1 MVPRHMLERAYIVR
15 RILICPAQS
24 YTLRY
29 FISSLFLYFHKS
41 HLSKYKARLGQDG
54 GRRGEE
60 EGFLSLTLPNF
71 FFSPFS
77 TKYISLAIP
86 SLVA

>member
-15 RILICPAQS
+15 RILICLAQS

-41 HLSKYKARLGQDG
+41 HLSNTRHVWD
-54 GRRGEE
+54 RTVEE
-60 EGFLSLTLPNF
+60 EERKRDPPPLTLPNF

-77 TKYISLAIP
+77 TEYISLAIP